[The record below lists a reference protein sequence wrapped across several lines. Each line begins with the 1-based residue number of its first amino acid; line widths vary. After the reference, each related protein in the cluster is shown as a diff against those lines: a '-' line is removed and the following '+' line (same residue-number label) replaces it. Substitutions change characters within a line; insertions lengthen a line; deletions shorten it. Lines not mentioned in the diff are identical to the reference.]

1 MCGDLQQRVLPALS
15 FVLLLTPAMA
25 TVELVDLSAAAC
37 ETPAASASHGASLA
51 RSLPPSLPP
60 FLSLSLSLSLNLSF
74 FLSLSLSLLLTQYA
88 CTRSIDRHGG
98 ARRPAGQCAVAERAA
113 YLG

>member
-51 RSLPPSLPP
+51 RFLLPSLPS
-60 FLSLSLSLSLNLSF
+60 LSLSLSLSLNLSF
-74 FLSLSLSLLLTQYA
+74 FLSLSFSLLLTQYA
-88 CTRSIDRHGG
+88 CTRSIDHHGG